1 MVGIKVFGYSAA
13 GVGLVGLAL
22 SSKKMM
28 ELIPLLKNL
37 SPAVIL
43 VPSLILVGVGI
54 ILLLSDGKT
63 GAKSKLGQE
72 VPIYKG
78 KEIVGYRIL
87 K

>member
-1 MVGIKVFGYSAA
+1 MVGVKFFGYLAA
-13 GVGLVGLAL
+13 GIGLVGLAL

-28 ELIPLLKNL
+28 DLIPFLKSV

-54 ILLLSDGKT
+54 ILLLGDGKS
-63 GAKSKLGQE
+63 GAKSKLGTE

-78 KEIVGYRIL
+78 KEIVGYRVL